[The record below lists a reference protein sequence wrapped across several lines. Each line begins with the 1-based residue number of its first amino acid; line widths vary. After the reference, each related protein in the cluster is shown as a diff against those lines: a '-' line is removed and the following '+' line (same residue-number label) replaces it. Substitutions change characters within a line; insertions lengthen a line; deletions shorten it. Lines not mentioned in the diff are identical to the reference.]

1 MKIILVLLTLAT
13 ALLAGQIVMAERLSD
28 PTVLASVKWSA
39 FGLLTI
45 GAVAMAR
52 DGAAVWCGLLAA
64 VAVMINPLWPMA
76 IPSEYANHVLAA
88 SAAITGATVIRK
100 WQ

>member
-1 MKIILVLLTLAT
+1 MKIVLVLLTLAT

-28 PTVLASVKWSA
+28 PTVLAAVKWTA
-39 FGLLTI
+39 FGLLAI
-45 GAVAMAR
+45 GAIAMAR
-52 DGAAVWCGLLAA
+52 DGAAAWCGLLSA
-64 VAVMINPLWPMA
+64 VAVMVNPLWPMA
-76 IPSEYANHVLAA
+76 IPADYANHALAA